1 MSLITIINQ
10 DKDNKKTVPIG
21 TVIIWYSML
30 SEYRAKHRK
39 DFERL
44 AQQIELIKL

>member
-10 DKDNKKTVPIG
+10 DKNNKKTAPIG
-21 TVIIWYSML
+21 TVIIWYCTL

-44 AQQIELIKL
+44 AMEVELLKF